1 MPAEVERV
9 LGMYE
14 WLFAPP
20 GSLPPAW
27 DPERARRAIAEAIE
41 SAESTLLVAEHRG
54 ELLGFCSAYI
64 ELNSVRYGVRCWVED
79 LAVSP
84 EHRSEGVGKALLD
97 AAKVW
102 ARERGAT
109 HLELDSGE
117 KREPT
122 PTASTS
128 ARTPPGAAT
137 STPGCSERPET
148 APVYS

>member
-1 MPAEVERV
+1 VHAVRAASSDEVERV

-20 GSLPPAW
+20 GSLPPGW
-27 DPERARRAIAEAIE
+27 DPDRARGAIAEAIADE
-41 SAESTLLVAEHRG
+41 DSTILVAEHRG

-84 EHRSEGVGKALLD
+84 ERRSEGAGKALLD
-97 AAKVW
+97 AAKEW

-117 KREPT
+117 ARADAHRFYDREEP
-122 PTASTS
+122 SW
-128 ARTPPGAAT
+128 RGYQ
-137 STPGCSERPET
+137 
-148 APVYS
+148 YSWLL